1 MMKLTKMISLVA
13 VAVTLGVSGAELTT
27 PTTAQAKTKYTL
39 KTFPKA
45 IRGSW
50 YTGSDIHSPAVKF
63 KSKKMYWRTNF
74 DTRFGSEPLHQHKLP
89 FSGSKTSYKNWIYAK
104 RTRTGAIYV
113 NIWPKQVTYPMA
125 GSYKLHTKKY
135 KGHNIKVLYSGRLH
149 FYRTKTIARHF
160 NGPTGMR

>member
-50 YTGSDIHSPAVKF
+50 WSCSLSSRQVK
-63 KSKKMYWRTNF
+63 
-74 DTRFGSEPLHQHKLP
+74 
-89 FSGSKTSYKNWIYAK
+89 
-104 RTRTGAIYV
+104 
-113 NIWPKQVTYPMA
+113 
-125 GSYKLHTKKY
+125 
-135 KGHNIKVLYSGRLH
+135 
-149 FYRTKTIARHF
+149 
-160 NGPTGMR
+160 